1 MDFVMLNLNKIIN
14 LFNRLDTLYHNTLLL
29 KKIYKIVLSHIAKK
43 NNILISDFSMD
54 IGIDIDEE
62 IPWKENFKNMKIY
75 ENFFISIK
83 ANKINFQTGKIYRKI
98 FLFLYYK
105 YYNYKG

>member
-54 IGIDIDEE
+54 IGIEPTINR
-62 IPWKENFKNMKIY
+62 IT
-75 ENFFISIK
+75 FIQ
-83 ANKINFQTGKIYRKI
+83 NQTSSNLNLLIRCS
-98 FLFLYYK
+98 
-105 YYNYKG
+105 